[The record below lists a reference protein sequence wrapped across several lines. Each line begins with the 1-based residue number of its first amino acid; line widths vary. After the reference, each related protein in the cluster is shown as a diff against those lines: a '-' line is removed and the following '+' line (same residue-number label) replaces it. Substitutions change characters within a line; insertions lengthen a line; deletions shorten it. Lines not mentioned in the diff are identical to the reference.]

1 MDQPPSGNEVRVFID
16 SSVFIKNYFH
26 ALKDIPSM
34 LNQYID
40 IPGINIQ
47 WLMHFEFKIQDDFPK
62 ELQIL

>member
-16 SSVFIKNYFH
+16 SSVFIKIYFH

-40 IPGINIQ
+40 IPVNA
-47 WLMHFEFKIQDDFPK
+47 LSV
-62 ELQIL
+62 